1 MSPYVGSSAAASSAA
16 PPAQAV
22 TALVTWREGMGYAR
36 LGLTEAGRGLG
47 VHLRVLTA
55 YAAPA
60 LLAGYLAATIVE
72 PSPLE
77 QAAIA
82 GLPWITAVLGTVVVM
97 VVVSSLAR
105 GRRTGLA
112 RATVVALPW
121 VARYFWTNVHT
132 TIVFWVPIGLLLE
145 LGAWKAAMVIPNA
158 GVLGPLAGGLW
169 WLLIAV
175 VALCLHTR
183 TLLAPFL
190 AVHADLPG
198 TLAALEAWR
207 LSGRHFGLCLATFV
221 LACLPVALPIGV
233 VALTLAIT
241 LPDPALGMLLAAWPS
256 LVWVGIQMVRP
267 VLIPAVYA
275 LYKDLWHAELARRE
289 QEGEPATPCPLC
301 WLLALTR
308 PLPRLAR
315 PE

>member
-1 MSPYVGSSAAASSAA
+1 MNPHLGSSAAASSGA
-16 PPAQAV
+16 PPGQAV
-22 TALVTWREGMGYAR
+22 TVLATGRAGMAYAR
-36 LGLTEAGRGLG
+36 LGLTEAGRSLG
-47 VHLRVLTA
+47 VHLRVLAA
-55 YAAPA
+55 YATPA
-60 LLAGYLAATIVE
+60 LLASYLAATIAE
-72 PSPLE
+72 PGPLE
-77 QAAIA
+77 QASIV
-82 GLPWITAVLGTVVVM
+82 GLTWITAVVGTVVVM

-105 GRRTGLA
+105 GRQTGLA
-112 RATVVALPW
+112 RATVTALTW
-121 VARYFWTNVHT
+121 VPRYFWTNVHT

-145 LGAWKAAMVIPNA
+145 LGAWKAAMVTPSA
-158 GVLGPLAGGLW
+158 GMLGPLADGLW
-169 WLLIAV
+169 WLLIAI

-207 LSGRHFGLCLATFV
+207 LSGRNFGLCLATFV
-221 LACLPVALPIGV
+221 FACLPTALPIGA
-233 VALTLAIT
+233 VALTLAVT
-241 LPDPALGMLLAAWPS
+241 LPGPVLGMLLAAWPN
-256 LVWVGIQMVRP
+256 LVWVGNQMVRP

-275 LYKDLWHAELARRE
+275 LYNDLWRGELARRA
-289 QEGEPATPCPLC
+289 QDGEPATPRPLC

>member
-1 MSPYVGSSAAASSAA
+1 MSPQVGSSAAASWAAA
-16 PPAQAV
+16 PAQTVRAR
-22 TALVTWREGMGYAR
+22 ATWREAMAYAR

-47 VHLRVLTA
+47 VHLRVLAA

-60 LLAGYLAATIVE
+60 LLAAYLAATIAE

-77 QAAIA
+77 RAAIT

-105 GRRTGLA
+105 GRRIGLA

-121 VARYFWTNVHT
+121 LPRYVWTNVHT

-145 LGAWKAAMVIPNA
+145 LGAWMAAMVMPNA
-158 GVLGPLAGGLW
+158 GALGPLAGGLC

-175 VALCLHTR
+175 VALGLHTR

-221 LACLPVALPIGV
+221 LACLPIAVPIAV

-241 LPDPALGMLLAAWPS
+241 LPGPALRMLLAAGPS

-289 QEGEPATPCPLC
+289 QEGEPATPGPLC